1 MNSSDSLRW
10 WLFSNF
16 GASKICPEMM
26 KKSVPIKLPLLGGQS
41 SVGRYF
47 PSQCAV
53 RVNDAAR
60 TVTVDVTGS
69 GYAVLPFTRRVGF
82 YAGLS
87 IVYAMDF
94 RLAEDATYVWGR
106 YQRLAA
112 PADLRLLGVENQVV
126 NLATQ
131 TPFGDLATLLGR
143 GIIEGELAKGF
154 TVVRLEDGDDFTLG
168 HLEPPERPKRQFA
181 ATGKDRVVVASDQV
195 ELRAST
201 RDYIGPIEVSRSNAS
216 VVVKL
221 RVAGPAVDFLLVD
234 KMLGDAWRQP
244 YETARPLGPPPGQPI
259 GYGQAPAGETV
270 RAFALNPGLY
280 YLVVENRTAAPAGA
294 LGMPMP
300 FEPVATVGY
309 SVEVGDR

>member
-1 MNSSDSLRW
+1 VNSSDSLRW

-16 GASKICPEMM
+16 GASKLCPEMV
-26 KKSVPIKLPLLGGQS
+26 KHSVPLKLALLGPS
-41 SVGRYF
+41 AIGRYF
-47 PSQCAV
+47 PSQCGV
-53 RVNDAAR
+53 RVNDQAR

-87 IVYAMDF
+87 IEYAMDF
-94 RLAEDATYVWGR
+94 RLEDDATYVWGR
-106 YQRLAA
+106 YQRLVT
-112 PADLRLLGVENQVV
+112 PPDLRLLGVENQVV

-181 ATGKDRVVVASDQV
+181 ASGSDRVVVATDQV

-201 RDYIGPIEVSRSNAS
+201 RDYIGPIEVTRSNAS
-216 VVVKL
+216 VLVRL
-221 RVAGPAVDFLLVD
+221 RVGGPALDFLLVD
-234 KMLGDAWRQP
+234 KNLGDAWRQP
-244 YETARPLGPPPGQPI
+244 YEAARPIGPPPGQPI
-259 GYGQAPAGETV
+259 GYGQAPPGETV
-270 RAFALNPGLY
+270 RTFPLNPGLY
-280 YLVVENRTAAPAGA
+280 YLVVETRSPAPAA
-294 LGMPMP
+294 TLGIAMP
-300 FEPVATVGY
+300 FEPVATLSY
-309 SVEVGDR
+309 SVEVGER